1 MNRLPGIHHHEMV
14 TEPTPAPDGAIS
26 SPALDQ
32 LFREARTLRH
42 WIPPSIPLELLKEIY
57 DLARLGPTSSN
68 CCPARFLFLVT
79 SEAKERLVPAL
90 SPGNVDKTRTAPVTV
105 VIAWDSLFYEKF
117 PFLTSGREAPD
128 AWAANPERAHETAF
142 RNGSLQGAYFIL
154 AARAMGLDCGP
165 MSGFNAKKVNAE
177 FFPDGRWRA
186 NFLCNLGYGDRTK
199 LFPRQPRLP
208 FEDACQLL

>member
-1 MNRLPGIHHHEMV
+1 V
-14 TEPTPAPDGAIS
+14 TETTPAPHGAIS
-26 SPALDQ
+26 PEALDQ
-32 LFREARTLRH
+32 LFLEARTFRN
-42 WIPPSIPLELLKEIY
+42 WIPPAIPSELLQQIY

-79 SEAKERLVPAL
+79 PEAKERLVPAL

-117 PFLTSGREAPD
+117 PFLNPGSQVPASWTG
-128 AWAANPERAHETAF
+128 NPELARETAF
-142 RNGSLQGAYFIL
+142 RNGSLQGGYFIL

-165 MSGFNAKKVNAE
+165 MSGFDAKKVNAE

-186 NFLCNLGYGDRTK
+186 NLLCNLGYGDRTK
-199 LFPRQPRLP
+199 LSPRQPRLP
-208 FEDACQLL
+208 FEEACRVL

>member
-1 MNRLPGIHHHEMV
+1 V
-14 TEPTPAPDGAIS
+14 TEPTPSPHGAIS
-26 SPALDQ
+26 SSALDQ
-32 LFREARTLRH
+32 LFREARTFRNWL
-42 WIPPSIPLELLKEIY
+42 PPSIPTELLQQIY
-57 DLARLGPTSSN
+57 ELARLGPTSSN

-79 SEAKERLVPAL
+79 PEAKERLVPAL

-105 VIAWDSLFYEKF
+105 VVAWDSLFYERL
-117 PFLTSGREAPD
+117 PFLTDGREDPAR
-128 AWAANPERAHETAF
+128 WAGNPERAQETAF
-142 RNGSLQGAYFIL
+142 RNGSLQGGYFIL

-165 MSGFNAKKVNAE
+165 MSGFDAKKVNAE

-208 FEDACQLL
+208 FEGACRVL